1 MQEFMNP
8 ENYHDLYPQK
18 NPRKLIFTKNNE
30 YTILFLWQFVIKS
43 QKKYLISKK
52 SKLKAIVNK
61 TVSVTVNQKYLYI

>member
-8 ENYHDLYPQK
+8 ENYHDLYPPK
-18 NPRKLIFTKNNE
+18 NPRKLIFTKINE

-61 TVSVTVNQKYLYI
+61 NSERNC